1 MSEQPTFDTHLQELA
16 EARARR
22 DSGQQHAE
30 WALDS
35 RWRVAAEEVIA
46 DLARDGVE
54 FTADDVTDRIGP
66 ALGSAT
72 GGMGAMFRKMVTAG
86 VIECVGY
93 RQSRRVERHGSV
105 VRVWRGAS

>member
-1 MSEQPTFDTHLQELA
+1 MSEQPTLDDAIE
-16 EARARR
+16 EARQRR
-22 DSGQQHAE
+22 DHGAQFAE
-30 WALDS
+30 WSLDS
-35 RWRVAAEEVIA
+35 RWRLACEHAIA
-46 DLARDGVE
+46 DLAASGRE

-86 VIECVGY
+86 VIQPVGY
-93 RQSRRVERHGSV
+93 RQSRRAERHGSV